1 MDEHGFS
8 FLTAAQAAPSARATF
23 LKRTYAHLL
32 GAVLAFILVSTAL
45 YSSGLS
51 EILTALIMRGGSLGW
66 LAILGGFM
74 LISWL
79 STALT
84 TQRGSVGVQYFGLGL
99 MVVVEAVIFAPLLY
113 IAHVYAPG
121 VLPMAAFW
129 TLFIFAGLT
138 ILVFATGQDFSFL
151 KGFLVVG
158 GLVAIGTIVLGAIFG
173 WELGVWFS
181 AAMILFASL
190 AILYDTSKV
199 LHRYPTDMHVAAAL
213 DLFTSVALL
222 FWYVLRLLLAARR

>member
-1 MDEHGFS
+1 MNEYDFS
-8 FLTAAQAAPSARATF
+8 IMTAARAAPAERATF

-32 GAVLAFILVSTAL
+32 AAVLAFVAVSAAL
-45 YSSGLS
+45 YSVGVS
-51 EILTALIMRGGSLGW
+51 EAMTRWITGSGSLGW

-84 TQRGSVGVQYFGLGL
+84 AQRGSIGVQYFGLGL
-99 MVVVEAVIFAPLLY
+99 MVFVEALIFAPLLF

-151 KGFLVVG
+151 KGFLMVG
-158 GLVAIGTIVLGAIFG
+158 ALVAIGTIVLGALFG